1 MNYNTDMHP
10 VAIDL
15 SIANQSIVTA
25 VKDKRYNTLREKQP
39 KIHIASKINSY
50 INTDYKIRNNNFS
63 LREVKI
69 ISSGGSAEVYL
80 VIDDKTKKK
89 YAFKKFFSGKDL
101 SCELCF
107 FQKVDPHPNIVNFF
121 GLSNINKNC
130 GLVLSYIDGL
140 NLSQLTKSLSEKYIN
155 NLLSHSEFWGTIQ
168 YIFYHILLGVM
179 HIHKYKF
186 AHQDLKPSNIILD
199 KESLTPIIIDFNRSH
214 ECGEVLSPGKE
225 EYASPEFFTSNGKA
239 KISEITDSY
248 SIGQLLYHIYFSSIS
263 PETANTFLAGIKTE
277 DLTSKD
283 GNIMLLRMR
292 AAFIEYVKLNND
304 GQYNT
309 AIKALSHK
317 NIVGLN
323 YEFNN
328 HNNHDTNKLVG
339 CYHEGYK
346 SEVVK
351 FINACMHPNPNL
363 RLTVDDALQHPFIT
377 DRVMEADHVKSL
389 LKDICFEDS
398 LKEKTNIQF

>member
-1 MNYNTDMHP
+1 MNYNGYMLTTT
-10 VAIDL
+10 IDI
-15 SIANQSIVTA
+15 SINSKDHTA
-25 VKDKRYNTLREKQP
+25 LIKDKKDNILGKKQFE
-39 KIHIASKINSY
+39 IHIANEISSYVDTNQQIMNNSFTFSK
-50 INTDYKIRNNNFS
+50 
-63 LREVKI
+63 VKT
-69 ISSGGSAEVYL
+69 ISSGSSAEVYL

-89 YAFKKFFSGKDL
+89 YAFKKFFSNKDL
-101 SCELCF
+101 SYELFF
-107 FQKVDPHPNIVNFF
+107 FQKVDPHPSIVKFF
-121 GLSNINKNC
+121 GSANVHENY

-140 NLSQLTKSLSEKYIN
+140 NLNCLTKSLSKKYIN
-155 NLLSHSEFWGTIQ
+155 NLLSHSEFWGCVQ
-168 YIFYHILLGVM
+168 YLFYHILLGVQ
-179 HIHKYKF
+179 HIHKYNF

-199 KESLTPIIIDFNRSH
+199 KHSIIPIIIDFNMSH

-263 PETANTFLAGIKTE
+263 PETSNTFLAGTKTE

-283 GNIMLLRMR
+283 RVIMLLRMR
-292 AAFIEYVKLNND
+292 AAFREYVKLNTD

-309 AIKALSHK
+309 AIKALSHEY
-317 NIVGLN
+317 IVGLN
-323 YEFNN
+323 DNFDS
-328 HNNHDTNKLVG
+328 HSDHDTSKLVG

-351 FINACMHPNPNL
+351 FINACMHPNPDL

-377 DRVMEADHVKSL
+377 DIIISADHVKSL